1 MSQVKSVFGPVDTVL
16 RNHFNSKVGDI
27 YESTILPLMAAGS
40 SSEDRIIRTKDG
52 KVVRAIQDS
61 FSKRWLPLD
70 GKGAVDVPENKNNL
84 LTKRSWMS
92 RASQKLYG
100 ERNDRF
106 NEAVEAN
113 KATVLHNQ
121 ALADQLADGK
131 IKAAAYK
138 EQKRALIDAD
148 AIKLEIPKG
157 ITEGFATK
165 EECVKALQA
174 EGLL

>member
-1 MSQVKSVFGPVDTVL
+1 MSQVKSVFGPVDTAL
-16 RNHFNSKVGDI
+16 RNHLNSKVGDI
-27 YESTILPLMAAGS
+27 YESVILPLMAAGS
-40 SSEDRIIRTKDG
+40 SSEDRVIRAADG
-52 KVVRAIQDS
+52 TIRAIQDS

-131 IKAAAYK
+131 IKSAAYK

-165 EECVKALQA
+165 EECSKALAA

>member
-1 MSQVKSVFGPVDTVL
+1 MSQVKSVFGPVDTAL
-16 RNHFNSKVGDI
+16 RNHLNSKVGDI
-27 YESTILPLMAAGS
+27 YESVILPLMAGGS
-40 SSEDRIIRTKDG
+40 SSEDKIIRAADKT
-52 KVVRAIQDS
+52 VRAIQDS

-113 KATVLHNQ
+113 KKAVAHNAQ
-121 ALADQLADGK
+121 LADQLAEGK

-138 EQKRALIDAD
+138 EQKIALVDAD
-148 AIKLEIPKG
+148 AIKTEIPAG